1 MNIRTAA
8 AMVVAAAL
16 AACGQ
21 LGGGGGGGLQPGQAV
36 SGTLEASET
45 KSDQGGAV
53 ADVYELRGR
62 QGEQYTLTLT
72 SEAFDAYLFVRGPG
86 SLSQDNDDDGSG
98 SYNSRLNIVFPEN
111 GTAQVYVTSFNR
123 SSTGAY
129 QLRLDRTGEANTD
142 VAQTTPGQAPPIQA
156 QQLSGELAQG
166 DTQLQSGE
174 FIDTFP
180 LQGVAG
186 QQVEISL
193 ASQQFDTYVA
203 ISGPNGF
210 QNYNDDD
217 TANNTRNSRLVATLP
232 ANGEYTIHVTSYA
245 AGEVGAYQLNIAPGQ
260 AATATDALA
269 GASGQT
275 FTSGQTMNGELA
287 QGDQQLSS
295 GEFIDNYN
303 FQGTAGERV
312 VIDMRSTQMDPYL
325 ILLAPSG
332 AQEDNDDTSASDRN
346 ARIETVLAETG
357 QYRIGATS
365 YQPGESGAYVVT
377 LQQGAAPQVSAQN
390 SARRVY
396 AVMVGISDY
405 PGSGNDLPL
414 TAEDARKLQQA
425 LQRQGTLAP
434 ESVTLID
441 GQATRAGL
449 RQAFQRVAAA
459 AGPDD
464 LFLFFYSGHGNQVRS
479 QVSATEPDG
488 KNETIEMVDGAI
500 SDDELNEMFQQVR
513 SNTALLIL
521 DSCFSGGFARD
532 VVSRPGVMGLFSSEE
547 DLTSSVAEKFQAGG
561 FLSHFIQ
568 TGFEG
573 AADENRDGVI
583 TAGELGAYVRR
594 EFAREERIQAST
606 QEGQSNYQFPVVERG
621 AVQVDAPILAT
632 RRA

>member
-8 AMVVAAAL
+8 AVILAAAV

-21 LGGGGGGGLQPGQAV
+21 LLGAGGGLQPGQPV
-36 SGTLEASET
+36 NGTLEVSET
-45 KSDQGGAV
+45 KSDQNNAV
-53 ADVYELRGR
+53 ADTFQLNGR

-72 SEAFDAYLFVRGPG
+72 SEAFDAYLYVRGPG

-98 SYNSRLNIVFPEN
+98 SYNSRLNITFPEN
-111 GTAQVYVTSFNR
+111 GVAQVYVTSFSRNAV
-123 SSTGAY
+123 GAY
-129 QLRLDRTGEANTD
+129 QLLVERTGEATPN
-142 VAQTTPGQAPPIQA
+142 VANNTTPGQAPPIAA
-156 QQLSGELAQG
+156 QQLAGELAPG
-166 DTQLQSGE
+166 DQQLGSGE
-174 FIDTFP
+174 YLDTFP

-186 QQVEISL
+186 QQVEITLS
-193 ASQQFDTYVA
+193 SQQFDTYVA
-203 ISGPNGF
+203 ISGPGGF
-210 QNYNDDD
+210 QQYNDDD
-217 TANNTRNSRLVATLP
+217 TENNTRNSRLVATLP
-232 ANGEYTIHVTSYA
+232 ANGEYTVHVTSYA
-245 AGEVGAYQLNIAPGQ
+245 AGETGAYQLNVAPTSTT
-260 AATATDALA
+260 TASGALA
-269 GASGQT
+269 GGDAQS
-275 FTSGQTMNGELA
+275 FTAGQTMNGELA
-287 QGDQQLSS
+287 QGDTTLNS
-295 GEFIDNYN
+295 GEFIDTFS
-303 FQGTAGERV
+303 FQGQAGQRV
-312 VIDMRSTQMDPYL
+312 TIDMRSTAVDPYL

-332 AQEDNDDTSASDRN
+332 AQEDNDDASSSDRN
-346 ARIETVLAETG
+346 ARIETTLAESG

-365 YQPGESGAYVVT
+365 YQPGERGAYVVT
-377 LQQGAAPQVSAQN
+377 LQQGAAPQVSANN
-390 SARRVY
+390 SARRVF

-425 LQRQGTLAP
+425 LARQGTLAP

-441 GQATRAGL
+441 AQATRAGL

-464 LFLFFYSGHGNQVRS
+464 LFLFFYSGHGNQVRG

-488 KNETIEMVDGAI
+488 KDETIEMVDGSI
-500 SDDELNEMFQQVR
+500 TDDELNQLFQQVR
-513 SNTALLIL
+513 AQTSLLVL

-568 TGFEG
+568 TGLEG
-573 AADENRDGVI
+573 GADENRDRVI

-594 EFAREERIQAST
+594 EFAREERIAAST

-621 AVQVDAPILAT
+621 AVQVDAPILGLGRT
-632 RRA
+632 

>member
-8 AMVVAAAL
+8 AVILATAL
-16 AACGQ
+16 TACGQ
-21 LGGGGGGGLQPGQAV
+21 LGAGGLQPGQPV

-45 KSDQGGAV
+45 KSDQSGAV
-53 ADVYELRGR
+53 ADVFQLNGR
-62 QGEQYTLTLT
+62 QGEQYTLTLS
-72 SEAFDAYLFVRGPG
+72 SEAFDSYLYVRGPAG
-86 SLSQDNDDDGSG
+86 LSADNDDDGSG
-98 SYNSRLNIVFPEN
+98 SYNSRLNITFPEN
-111 GTAQVYVTSFNR
+111 GTAQVYVTSFSRNA
-123 SSTGAY
+123 TGAY
-129 QLRLDRTGEANTD
+129 NLLVERTGETN
-142 VAQTTPGQAPPIQA
+142 VAGATPPPGQAPPIQA
-156 QQLSGELAQG
+156 QQLTGQLAQG
-166 DTQLQSGE
+166 DTTLNSGE
-174 FIDTFP
+174 FIDTYP

-193 ASQQFDTYVA
+193 SSPQFDTYVA
-203 ISGPNGF
+203 ISGPGGF
-210 QNYNDDD
+210 QQYNDDD
-217 TANNTRNSRLVATLP
+217 TERGVRDSRMNVTLP
-232 ANGEYTIHVTSYA
+232 ATGEYTIHVTSYA
-245 AGEVGAYQLNIAPGQ
+245 AGETGNYSLNIAPS
-260 AATATDALA
+260 ATTNATDALA
-269 GASGQT
+269 GGNSQA
-275 FTSGQTMNGELA
+275 FAAGQTMNGELA
-287 QGDQQLSS
+287 QGDQQLTS
-295 GEFIDNYN
+295 GEFIDSFN
-303 FQGTAGERV
+303 FQGTAGQRV
-312 VIDMRSTQMDPYL
+312 VIDMRSTAMDPYL

-332 AQEDNDDTSASDRN
+332 AQEDNDDVSSSDRN
-346 ARIETVLAETG
+346 ARIETTLSETG
-357 QYRIGATS
+357 NYRIGATS

-377 LQQGAAPQVSAQN
+377 LQQGTAPQVSASN
-390 SARRVY
+390 SARRVF

-425 LQRQGTLAP
+425 LGRQGTLAP

-441 GQATRAGL
+441 AQATRAGL

-464 LFLFFYSGHGNQVRS
+464 LFLFFYSGHGNQVRG

-488 KNETIEMVDGAI
+488 KDETIEMVDGSI
-500 SDDELNEMFQQVR
+500 TDDELNQMFQQVR
-513 SNTALLIL
+513 AQTSLLVL

-573 AADENRDGVI
+573 GADENSDRVI

-594 EFAREERIQAST
+594 EFAREERISAST

-621 AVQVDAPILAT
+621 AVQVDAPILALGRT
-632 RRA
+632 

>member
-1 MNIRTAA
+1 MKIRTAVA
-8 AMVVAAAL
+8 VVLATAL
-16 AACGQ
+16 AACSQ
-21 LGGGGGGGLQPGQAV
+21 MAGGGLQPGQQV
-36 SGTLEASET
+36 TGTLEASET

-53 ADVYELRGR
+53 ADVYQLNGR
-62 QGEQYTLTLT
+62 QGERYTITLA
-72 SEAFDAYLFVRGPG
+72 SEAFDAYLYVRGPG
-86 SLSQDNDDDGSG
+86 ALAQDNDDDGSG
-98 SYNSRLNIVFPEN
+98 SYNSRLNIIFPED
-111 GTAQVYVTSFNR
+111 GVAQVYVTSFSRNA
-123 SSTGAY
+123 TGAY
-129 QLRLDRTGEANTD
+129 QLQVERTGEATE
-142 VAQTTPGQAPPIQA
+142 VAQTTTPGQAPPIAA
-156 QQLSGELAQG
+156 QQHAGTLAQG
-166 DTQLQSGE
+166 DAQLNSGE

-180 LQGVAG
+180 LQGLAG
-186 QQVEISL
+186 QQVEITL

-210 QNYNDDD
+210 QEYNDDD
-217 TANNTRNSRLVATLP
+217 TANNTRNSRLLVTLP

-245 AGEVGAYQLNIAPGQ
+245 AGETGAYQLNIAPAQ
-260 AATATDALA
+260 VTTATDALA
-269 GASGQT
+269 GGGET
-275 FTSGQTMNGELA
+275 FASGQTMNGELA
-287 QGDQQLSS
+287 QGDQQLQS
-295 GEFIDNYN
+295 GEFIDSYN

-312 VIDMRSTQMDPYL
+312 VIEMRSAQLDPYL

-332 AQEDNDDTSASDRN
+332 AQEDNDDISASDRN
-346 ARIETVLAETG
+346 ARIET
-357 QYRIGATS
+357 
-365 YQPGESGAYVVT
+365 T
-377 LQQGAAPQVSAQN
+377 L
-390 SARRVY
+390 
-396 AVMVGISDY
+396 
-405 PGSGNDLPL
+405 
-414 TAEDARKLQQA
+414 DARKLQQA
-425 LQRQGTLAP
+425 LQRQGTLAA

-464 LFLFFYSGHGNQVRS
+464 LFLFFYSGHGNQVRG

-500 SDDELNEMFQQVR
+500 TDDDLNEMFQQVR
-513 SNTALLIL
+513 SRTALLIL

-573 AADENRDGVI
+573 GADENRDGVI

-621 AVQVDAPILAT
+621 AVQVDAPILGLGRT
-632 RRA
+632 

>member
-1 MNIRTAA
+1 MKIRT
-8 AMVVAAAL
+8 VVAVVLATAL
-16 AACGQ
+16 AACSQ
-21 LGGGGGGGLQPGQAV
+21 MAGGGLQPGQQV
-36 SGTLEASET
+36 TGTLEASET

-53 ADVYELRGR
+53 ADVYQLNGR
-62 QGEQYTLTLT
+62 QGERYTITLA
-72 SEAFDAYLFVRGPG
+72 SEAFDAYLYVRGPG
-86 SLSQDNDDDGSG
+86 ALAQDNDDDGSG
-98 SYNSRLNIVFPEN
+98 SYNSRLSITFPEN
-111 GTAQVYVTSFNR
+111 GTAQVYVTSFSRNA
-123 SSTGAY
+123 TGAY
-129 QLRLDRTGEANTD
+129 QLLVERTGEAND
-142 VAQTTPGQAPPIQA
+142 VAETPTPGQAPPIAA
-156 QQLSGELAQG
+156 QQHSGTLAQG

-180 LQGVAG
+180 LQGLAG
-186 QQVEISL
+186 QQVEITL

-210 QNYNDDD
+210 QEYNDDD
-217 TANNTRNSRLVATLP
+217 TANNTRNSRLLVTLP
-232 ANGEYTIHVTSYA
+232 ANGEYTVHVTSYT
-245 AGEVGAYQLNIAPGQ
+245 AGETGAYQLNIAPAQ
-260 AATATDALA
+260 VTTATDALA
-269 GASGQT
+269 GGGET
-275 FTSGQTMNGELA
+275 FASGQTMNGELA
-287 QGDQQLSS
+287 QGDQQLQS
-295 GEFIDNYN
+295 GEFIDSYN

-312 VIDMRSTQMDPYL
+312 VIEMRSTQMDPYL

-332 AQEDNDDTSASDRN
+332 AQEDNDDISASDRN
-346 ARIETVLAETG
+346 ARIETILAETG

-365 YQPGESGAYVVT
+365 YQPGERGSYVVT
-377 LQQGAAPQVSAQN
+377 LQQGAAPQISANN

-425 LQRQGTLAP
+425 LQRQGTLAA

-441 GQATRAGL
+441 GQATRAGV

-464 LFLFFYSGHGNQVRS
+464 LFLFFYSGHGNQVRG

-500 SDDELNEMFQQVR
+500 TDDELNEMFQQVR
-513 SNTALLIL
+513 SRTALLIL

-573 AADENRDGVI
+573 GADENRDGVI

-632 RRA
+632 RRT

>member
-21 LGGGGGGGLQPGQAV
+21 LGGGGGLQPGQSV
-36 SGTLEASET
+36 SGTLEAAET

-53 ADVYELRGR
+53 ADVFQLNGR

-72 SEAFDAYLFVRGPG
+72 SEAFDSYLFVRGPG
-86 SLSQDNDDDGSG
+86 ALSQDNDDDGSG

-129 QLRLDRTGEANTD
+129 QLRVDRTGEANTN
-142 VAQTTPGQAPPIQA
+142 VAQTAPNQAPPIQA
-156 QQLSGELAQG
+156 QALTGELAQG

-186 QQVEISL
+186 QRVEISL

-210 QNYNDDD
+210 QEYNDDD
-217 TANNTRNSRLVATLP
+217 TANNTRNSRLVTTLP
-232 ANGEYTIHVTSYA
+232 ADGQYTIHVTSYA
-245 AGEVGAYQLNIAPGQ
+245 AGEAGAYQLNIAPGQ
-260 AATATDALA
+260 ADTAGGALA
-269 GASGQT
+269 GGAGGQT
-275 FTSGQTMNGELA
+275 FASGQTMNGELA
-287 QGDQQLSS
+287 QGDEQLQS
-295 GEFIDNYN
+295 GEFIDSYN

-325 ILLAPSG
+325 ILRAPSG
-332 AQEDNDDTSASDRN
+332 AQEDNDDVSASDRN

-357 QYRIGATS
+357 EYRIGATS
-365 YQPGESGAYVVT
+365 YQPGERGSYVVT

-441 GQATRAGL
+441 AQATRAGL
-449 RQAFQRVAAA
+449 RAAFQRVAAA

-500 SDDELNEMFQQVR
+500 TDDELNTMFQQVR

-573 AADENRDGVI
+573 GADENRDGVI

>member
-1 MNIRTAA
+1 MNYRTAVA
-8 AMVVAAAL
+8 VVVAAAL
-16 AACGQ
+16 AACSQ
-21 LGGGGGGGLQPGQAV
+21 LAGGGLQPGQTV
-36 SGTLEASET
+36 SGTLEATET
-45 KSDQGGAV
+45 KSEQANAV
-53 ADVYELRGR
+53 ADVFQLNGR

-98 SYNSRLNIVFPEN
+98 SYNSRLNITFPEN
-111 GTAQVYVTSFNR
+111 GTAQVYVTSFSRNA
-123 SSTGAY
+123 TGAY
-129 QLRLDRTGEANTD
+129 QLRVERTGEANAN
-142 VAQTTPGQAPPIQA
+142 VAQTTPPGQAPAIQA
-156 QQLSGELAQG
+156 QALTGELAQG

-174 FIDTFP
+174 YIDTFP

-186 QQVEISL
+186 QRVEISL

-210 QNYNDDD
+210 QEYNDDD
-217 TANNTRNSRLVATLP
+217 TANNTRNSRLVTTLP
-232 ANGEYTIHVTSYA
+232 ANGEYTVHVTSYA
-245 AGEVGAYQLNIAPGQ
+245 AGETGAYQLNIAPGQ
-260 AATATDALA
+260 ATTANDALA
-269 GASGQT
+269 GGAGGQT
-275 FTSGQTMNGELA
+275 FASGQTMNGELA
-287 QGDQQLSS
+287 QGDEQLSS
-295 GEFIDNYN
+295 GEFIDSYN

-325 ILLAPSG
+325 ILRAPSG
-332 AQEDNDDTSASDRN
+332 AQEDNDDVSASDRN

-365 YQPGESGAYVVT
+365 YQPGERGAYVVT
-377 LQQGAAPQVSAQN
+377 LQQGAAPQVSASN

-405 PGSGNDLPL
+405 PGTGNDLPL

-425 LQRQGTLAP
+425 LQRQGTLAA

-488 KNETIEMVDGAI
+488 KNETIEMVDGSI
-500 SDDELNEMFQQVR
+500 TDDELNEMFQQVR
-513 SNTALLIL
+513 SNTALLVL

-573 AADENRDGVI
+573 GADENRDRVI

-621 AVQVDAPILAT
+621 AVQVDAPILGLGRT
-632 RRA
+632 

>member
-8 AMVVAAAL
+8 VVVIAAAL

-21 LGGGGGGGLQPGQAV
+21 LGGGGLQPGQTV

-45 KSDQGGAV
+45 KSDQGNAV
-53 ADVYELRGR
+53 ADVYQINGR

-72 SEAFDAYLFVRGPG
+72 SEAFDAYLYVRGPG

-98 SYNSRLNIVFPEN
+98 SYNSRLAITFPEN
-111 GTAQVYVTSFNR
+111 GTAQVYVTSFSRNAV
-123 SSTGAY
+123 GAY
-129 QLRLDRTGEANTD
+129 QLLVERTGEAGAAPST
-142 VAQTTPGQAPPIQA
+142 TTPGQVPAIAA
-156 QQLSGELAQG
+156 QQLTGELAQG
-166 DTQLQSGE
+166 DAQLQSGE
-174 FIDTFP
+174 YIDTFP

-186 QQVEISL
+186 QQVEITL

-210 QNYNDDD
+210 QEYNDDD
-217 TANNTRNSRLVATLP
+217 TANNSRNSRLLTTLP

-245 AGEVGAYQLNIAPGQ
+245 AGEVGAYQLNIGPGQ
-260 AATATDALA
+260 ATTASDALA
-269 GASGQT
+269 GGGGQS
-275 FTSGQTMNGELA
+275 FASGQTMNGELA
-287 QGDQQLSS
+287 AGDTTLRS
-295 GEFIDNYN
+295 GEFIDTYN

-312 VIDMRSTQMDPYL
+312 VIDMRSTAIDPYL
-325 ILLAPSG
+325 LLVAPSG
-332 AQEDNDDTSASDRN
+332 AQEDNDDVSASDRN

-377 LQQGAAPQVSAQN
+377 LQQGAAPQVSASN

-405 PGSGNDLPL
+405 PGTGNDLPL

-434 ESVTLID
+434 ESVVLID
-441 GQATRAGL
+441 AQATRAGL

-488 KNETIEMVDGAI
+488 KNETIEMVDG
-500 SDDELNEMFQQVR
+500 SVTDDELNEMFQQVR
-513 SNTALLIL
+513 SSTSLLIL

-568 TGFEG
+568 TGFAG
-573 AADENRDGVI
+573 AADENRDHVI

-632 RRA
+632 RT

>member
-21 LGGGGGGGLQPGQAV
+21 LGGGGLQPGQTV

-45 KSDQGGAV
+45 KSDQAGAV
-53 ADVYELRGR
+53 ADVFELNGR

-86 SLSQDNDDDGSG
+86 ALSQDNDDDGSG

-123 SSTGAY
+123 NSTGAY
-129 QLRLDRTGEANTD
+129 ELRVERTGEANTN
-142 VAQTTPGQAPPIQA
+142 VAQNAPNQAPPIQA
-156 QQLSGELAQG
+156 QNLTGELAQG

-174 FIDTFP
+174 FIDTYP

-186 QQVEISL
+186 QRVEISL

-210 QNYNDDD
+210 QEYNDDD
-217 TANNTRNSRLVATLP
+217 TANNTRNSRLVTTLP
-232 ANGEYTIHVTSYA
+232 ANGEYTVHVTSYA
-245 AGEVGAYQLNIAPGQ
+245 AGEVGAYQLSIAPSQ
-260 AATATDALA
+260 TTTATDALA
-269 GASGQT
+269 GGTGQT
-275 FTSGQTMNGELA
+275 FASGQTMNGELA
-287 QGDQQLSS
+287 QGDTTLSS
-295 GEFIDNYN
+295 GEFIDSFN

-312 VIDMRSTQMDPYL
+312 VIDMRSTQIDPYL

-332 AQEDNDDTSASDRN
+332 AQEDNDDVSPSDRN
-346 ARIETVLAETG
+346 ARIETTLAETG

-365 YQPGESGAYVVT
+365 YQAGERGSYVVT
-377 LQQGAAPQVSAQN
+377 LQQGAAPQVSATN
-390 SARRVY
+390 TTARRVY

-434 ESVTLID
+434 ESITLID

-449 RQAFQRVAAA
+449 REAFQRVAAA

-464 LFLFFYSGHGNQVRS
+464 LFLFFYSGHGNQVRG

-488 KNETIEMVDGAI
+488 KNETIEMVDGSI
-500 SDDELNEMFQQVR
+500 TDNELSQMFQQVR
-513 SNTALLIL
+513 SNTSLLIL
-521 DSCFSGGFARD
+521 DSCFSGGFARN
-532 VVSRPGVMGLFSSEE
+532 VVSRPGIMGLFSSEE

-632 RRA
+632 RRV